1 MTRTWTL
8 REPEPEAVRTLT
20 SELDVSALTARL
32 LVNRGIQDPDDAH
45 RFLHPRFENLHDPF
59 LMKDMDR
66 AVPLIWQAL
75 EGKKRIMVHGDYDVD
90 GITSSLILKRALEI
104 LGGRV
109 AIHIPR
115 RLKDG
120 YGIRTG
126 FVERCHRDGVG
137 LLVTSDCGIRAF
149 EACGRARELGLD
161 VLVCDHHL
169 PAPELPP
176 ARAILNPHRADCHYP
191 DKNLS
196 AAGVVFK
203 LVQGLFKKAQRDR
216 LLPHF
221 LKVVA
226 LGTAADMVP
235 LTGENRILVKLGLE
249 GLAQPHNVGLRAL
262 LDGAGVSGEVELD
275 DVAFRIAPRINAVTR
290 MGGGPEILDLFDTRD
305 RLRAQAIVRDM
316 NSKNRERRRQ
326 EEAIMGEIHE
336 WERSRPE
343 LFRKTF
349 IVVAGRDWHRGV
361 IGIVAS
367 RVARR
372 FFRPALVLSIGESD
386 CQGSGRSIPG
396 FHLLEALE
404 TCGDLLDRYGGHA
417 QAVGCSMEGSDSLE
431 DRLLKL
437 SDRLDSHAR
446 SVVSPEDLTP
456 LVSLDSYLRADHLSF
471 SLYRDIQRLAPF
483 GVGNPVPV
491 FATKGL
497 DVTGGPWVLKNR
509 HLKVRLGANGAGV
522 DAIWWKNGDA
532 AATIPR
538 GSKIDVAYTLNRNEY
553 RGVESLLMT
562 VQDLR
567 THPIP
572 SDSGQPPAHVVTGP

>member
-1 MTRTWTL
+1 MQRRWTL
-8 REPEPEAVRTLT
+8 REPEADAVRTLS
-20 SELDVSALTARL
+20 SELDISSLTARL
-32 LVNRGIQDPDDAH
+32 LVNRGLQDPEKAH
-45 RFLHPRFENLHDPF
+45 RFLHPRFEDLHDPY

-66 AVPLIWQAL
+66 AVPLLWQAL
-75 EGKKRIMVHGDYDVD
+75 QEKKRIVVHGDYDVD
-90 GITSSLILKRALEI
+90 GITSSLILKRGLEM

-109 AIHIPR
+109 GIHIPG
-115 RLKDG
+115 RLTDG
-120 YGIRTG
+120 YGIQTD
-126 FVERCHRDGVG
+126 FVERCHRDGVD

-161 VLVCDHHL
+161 VLICDHHL
-169 PAPELPP
+169 PSADLPP
-176 ARAILNPHRADCHYP
+176 ARAILNPHRADCDYP
-191 DKNLS
+191 GRNLS

-203 LVQGLFKKAQRDR
+203 LVQGLFETAGRTR
-216 LLPHF
+216 VLPHF

-249 GLAQPHNVGLRAL
+249 GLAEPHNVGLQAL
-262 LDGAGVSGEVELD
+262 LHGAGVSGEVEIE

-290 MGGGPEILDLFDTRD
+290 MGGGPEVLDLFDTRD
-305 RLRAQAIVRDM
+305 RSRAQAIVRDM
-316 NSKNRERRRQ
+316 NARNRERRRQ
-326 EEAIMGEIHE
+326 EEGILAEIRE
-336 WERSRPE
+336 WEETRPE
-343 LFRKTF
+343 LFRKAF
-349 IVVAGRDWHRGV
+349 IVLAGRDWHRGV
-361 IGIVAS
+361 IGIIAS

-372 FFRPALVLSIGESD
+372 FFRPTLVFSMGESD
-386 CQGSGRSIPG
+386 CQASGRSIPG

-404 TCGDLLDRYGGHA
+404 ACGDLLDRFGGHA
-417 QAVGCSMEGSDSLE
+417 QAVGCAMEGSDSLD
-431 DRLLKL
+431 DRLRTL
-437 SDRLDSHAR
+437 SDRLDSRAR
-446 SVVSPEDLTP
+446 TVLSKEDLTP
-456 LVSLDSYLRADHLSF
+456 VVPLDSYLRPGLLSL
-471 SLYRDIQRLAPF
+471 SLYREIQRLAPF

-491 FATKGL
+491 FASRGM

-532 AATIPR
+532 ADTIPR

-567 THPIP
+567 KHPV
-572 SDSGQPPAHVVTGP
+572 STDS

>member
-1 MTRTWTL
+1 MIRRWAL
-8 REPEPEAVRTLT
+8 REPEADAVRALA
-20 SELDVSALTARL
+20 SELEVSELTARL
-32 LVNRGIQDPDDAH
+32 LVNRGIQDPDEAH
-45 RFLHPRFENLHDPF
+45 RFLHPRFENLHDPY
-59 LMKDMDR
+59 LIKDMDR
-66 AVPLIWQAL
+66 AVPLIWRAL
-75 EGKKRIMVHGDYDVD
+75 QGKKRIMVHGDYDVD

-109 AIHIPR
+109 GIHIPR

-120 YGIRTG
+120 YGIRTE
-126 FVERCHRDGVG
+126 FVERCHESGVG

-161 VLVCDHHL
+161 VLICDHHL
-169 PAPELPP
+169 PAAEIPP
-176 ARAILNPHRADCHYP
+176 ARAILNPHREDCHYP
-191 DKNLS
+191 DRNLS

-203 LVQGLFKKAQRDR
+203 LVQALFEKARRSR

-262 LDGAGVSGEVELD
+262 LDGAGVSGEVGIN

-290 MGGGPEILDLFDTRD
+290 MGGGPEVLDLFDTRD
-305 RLRAQAIVRDM
+305 RSRAEAIVRDM

-326 EEAIMGEIHE
+326 EEAILEEIQE
-336 WERSRPE
+336 WEQSRPE

-361 IGIVAS
+361 IGIIAS

-372 FFRPALVLSIGESD
+372 FFRPALVISIGDSD

-404 TCGDLLDRYGGHA
+404 ACGDLLDRYGGHA
-417 QAVGCSMEGSDSLE
+417 QAVGCAMQGSDSLE
-431 DRLLKL
+431 ERLRSL
-437 SDRLDSHAR
+437 SDRLDAHAR
-446 SVVSPEDLTP
+446 SVLTTEDLTP
-456 LVSLDSYLRADHLSF
+456 LVSLDSYLGADHLSF
-471 SLYRDIQRLAPF
+471 SLYREIQRLAPF

-491 FATKGL
+491 FATNGL

-509 HLKVRLGANGAGV
+509 HLKIRVGANGTGV
-522 DAIWWKNGDA
+522 DAIWWKNGNA
-532 AATIPR
+532 AATIPG

-567 THPIP
+567 TQPN
-572 SDSGQPPAHVVTGP
+572 SSGS

>member
-1 MTRTWTL
+1 MKRRWAL
-8 REPEPEAVRTLT
+8 REPEPEPVRVLT
-20 SELDVSALTARL
+20 SELEVSALTARL
-32 LVNRGIQDPDDAH
+32 LVNRGIRNPEEAR
-45 RFLHPRFENLHDPF
+45 RFLHPRFEHLHDPF

-66 AVPLIWQAL
+66 AVPLVRRAL
-75 EGKKRIMVHGDYDVD
+75 EARRPIMVHGDYDVD
-90 GITSSLILKRALEI
+90 GITSSLILKRALEL
-104 LGGRV
+104 LGGQV
-109 AIHIPR
+109 SIHIPR
-115 RLKDG
+115 RLQDG
-120 YGIRTG
+120 YGIQTR
-126 FVERCHRDGVG
+126 FVERCHRAGVG

-149 EACGRARELGLD
+149 DACRRARELGLD
-161 VLVCDHHL
+161 LLVCDHHL
-169 PAPELPP
+169 PSGELPP
-176 ARAILNPHRADCHYP
+176 ARAILNPHRADCPYP

-196 AAGVVFK
+196 AAGVAFK
-203 LVQGLFKKAQRDR
+203 LVQGLFDEAGRAR

-235 LTGENRILVKLGLE
+235 LTGENRILVKLGLQ

-262 LDGAGVSGEVELD
+262 LEGAGVSGEVELD

-305 RLRAQAIVRDM
+305 RVRARAIVQDM

-326 EEAIMGEIHE
+326 QAAIMSEIQE
-336 WERSRPE
+336 WERKRPE

-349 IVVAGRDWHRGV
+349 VVVAGRDWHRGV

-367 RVARR
+367 RVAKR
-372 FFRPALVLSIGESD
+372 FFRPTLVFSMGESD

-404 TCGDLLDRYGGHA
+404 GCGDLLDRYGGHA
-417 QAVGCSMEGSDSLE
+417 QAVGCAMEGSDSLE
-431 DRLLKL
+431 DRLQKL

-446 SVVSPEDLTP
+446 SVLSAEDLTP
-456 LVSLDSYLRADHLSF
+456 VVSLDSYLSADRLSLSF
-471 SLYRDIQRLAPF
+471 YRDLQRLAPF

-491 FATKGL
+491 FATTGL

-532 AATIPR
+532 ADTIPG
-538 GSKIDVAYTLNRNEY
+538 GSRIDVAYTLNRNRY

-567 THPIP
+567 THSTTP
-572 SDSGQPPAHVVTGP
+572 DS

>member
-1 MTRTWTL
+1 MTRRWAL
-8 REPEPEAVRTLT
+8 REPEAEAAQALA
-20 SELDVSALTARL
+20 SELEVSALTARL
-32 LVNRGIQDPDDAH
+32 LVNRGIRDPDEAH
-45 RFLHPRFENLHDPF
+45 HFLHPRFENLHDPY

-66 AVPLIWQAL
+66 AVPLIWRAL
-75 EGKKRIMVHGDYDVD
+75 QGKQRIVIHGDYDVD
-90 GITSSLILKRALEI
+90 GITSSLILKRALDM

-109 AIHIPR
+109 GIHIPR

-120 YGIRTG
+120 YGIQTE
-126 FVERCHRDGVG
+126 FVERCHQSGVG

-169 PAPELPP
+169 PSAELPP
-176 ARAILNPHRADCHYP
+176 ARAILNPHRADCPYP
-191 DKNLS
+191 DQNLS

-203 LVQGLFKKAQRDR
+203 LVQGLFEKAGRAR
-216 LLPHF
+216 ILHHF

-262 LDGAGVSGEVELD
+262 LDGAGVSGEVGLN

-290 MGGGPEILDLFDTRD
+290 MGGGPEVLDLFDTRD
-305 RLRAQAIVRDM
+305 RSRAEAIVRDM
-316 NSKNRERRRQ
+316 NSKNRERRRR
-326 EEAIMGEIHE
+326 EEAILEEIHE

-349 IVVAGRDWHRGV
+349 IVLAGRDWHRGV
-361 IGIVAS
+361 IGIIAS

-372 FFRPALVLSIGESD
+372 FFRPTLVISIGESD

-404 TCGDLLDRYGGHA
+404 GCGDLLDRYGGHA
-417 QAVGCSMEGSDSLE
+417 QAVGCAMEGSDSLE
-431 DRLLKL
+431 DRLRSL
-437 SDRLDSHAR
+437 SDRLDAHAR
-446 SVVSPEDLTP
+446 LVLSTEDLTP
-456 LVSLDSYLRADHLSF
+456 LVSLDSYLTADHLSF
-471 SLYRDIQRLAPF
+471 SLYRDIQQLAPF

-491 FATKGL
+491 FATNGL

-509 HLKVRLGANGAGV
+509 HLKIRLGANGAGV
-522 DAIWWKNGDA
+522 DAIWWKNGNA

-538 GSKIDVAYTLNRNEY
+538 GSKIDVAYTLNRNQY

-567 THPIP
+567 THPIA
-572 SDSGQPPAHVVTGP
+572 SDS

>member
-1 MTRTWTL
+1 MTRRWEL
-8 REPEPEAVRTLT
+8 REPEAEAVRALA
-20 SELDVSALTARL
+20 SELDISALSARL
-32 LVNRGIQDPDDAH
+32 LVNRGVLDPDDAH
-45 RFLHPRFENLHDPF
+45 RFLHPRFEYLHDPY

-66 AVPLIWQAL
+66 AVPLVWRILQ
-75 EGKKRIMVHGDYDVD
+75 EKKRIVVHGDYDVD
-90 GITSSLILKRALEI
+90 GITSSLILKRALEM

-109 AIHIPR
+109 DIHIPR

-120 YGIRTG
+120 YGIQSE
-126 FVERCHRDGVG
+126 FVEACHRDGVG
-137 LLVTSDCGIRAF
+137 LLITSDCGIRAF
-149 EACGRARELGLD
+149 EACGRARNLGLD

-169 PAPELPP
+169 PSAELPP
-176 ARAILNPHRADCHYP
+176 AQAILNPHREDCPYP

-196 AAGVVFK
+196 AAGVAFK
-203 LVQGLFKKAQRDR
+203 LVQGLFKKAGRSR
-216 LLPHF
+216 ILHHF

-235 LTGENRILVKLGLE
+235 LVGENRILVKLGLE
-249 GLAQPHNVGLRAL
+249 GLARPHNVGLRAL
-262 LDGAGVSGEVELD
+262 LDGAGVSGEVELN

-290 MGGGPEILDLFDTRD
+290 MGGGPEVLDLFGTRD
-305 RLRAQAIVRDM
+305 QSRAQAIVEDM
-316 NSKNRERRRQ
+316 NSKNLARRRH
-326 EEAIMGEIHE
+326 EESILAEIRE

-349 IVVAGRDWHRGV
+349 IVLAGRDWHRGV
-361 IGIVAS
+361 IGIIAS

-372 FFRPALVLSIGESD
+372 FYRPALVLSLGNSD

-417 QAVGCSMEGSDSLE
+417 QAVGCGLDGSDSLE
-431 DRLLKL
+431 ERVREL

-446 SVVSPEDLTP
+446 LALSPKDLTP
-456 LVSLDSYLRADHLSF
+456 RVALDSYLGADHLSL

-483 GVGNPVPV
+483 GVGNPAPI
-491 FATKGL
+491 FATNGL
-497 DVTGGPWVLKNR
+497 DVTGGPWVLKSR
-509 HLKVRLGANGAGV
+509 HLKIRVGVNGAGV
-522 DAIWWKNGDA
+522 DAIWWKHGEA
-532 AATIPR
+532 ADTIPR
-538 GSKIDVAYTLNRNEY
+538 GSKVDVAYTLNRNEY

-567 THPIP
+567 AHPA
-572 SDSGQPPAHVVTGP
+572 SSGS

>member
-1 MTRTWTL
+1 M
-8 REPEPEAVRTLT
+8 REPEADAVRALA
-20 SELDVSALTARL
+20 SELQVSELTARL
-32 LVNRGIQDPDDAH
+32 LVNRGIQDPDEAH
-45 RFLHPRFENLHDPF
+45 RFLHPRFENLHDPY

-66 AVPLIWQAL
+66 AVPLIWRALQA
-75 EGKKRIMVHGDYDVD
+75 KQQIMVHGDYDVD
-90 GITSSLILKRALEI
+90 GITSSLILKRALEM

-109 AIHIPR
+109 GIHIPR

-120 YGIRTG
+120 YGIQTE
-126 FVERCHRDGVG
+126 FVEQCHDSGVG

-161 VLVCDHHL
+161 VLICDHHL
-169 PAPELPP
+169 PAAEFPP

-191 DKNLS
+191 DQNLS
-196 AAGVVFK
+196 AAGVAFK
-203 LVQGLFKKAQRDR
+203 LVQALFDKAQRSR

-262 LDGAGVSGEVELD
+262 LDGAGVSGEVGIN

-290 MGGGPEILDLFDTRD
+290 MGGGPEVLDLFDTRD
-305 RLRAQAIVRDM
+305 TSRAQAIVRDM
-316 NSKNRERRRQ
+316 NSKNRERRRE
-326 EEAIMGEIHE
+326 EEAILKEIHE
-336 WERSRPE
+336 WEDSRPE

-349 IVVAGRDWHRGV
+349 IVVAGKNWHRGV
-361 IGIVAS
+361 IGIIAS

-396 FHLLEALE
+396 FHLLAALE
-404 TCGDLLDRYGGHA
+404 ECGDLLDRYGGHA
-417 QAVGCSMEGSDSLE
+417 QAVGCAMQGSDSLE
-431 DRLLKL
+431 ERLRSL

-446 SVVSPEDLTP
+446 SVLSPEDLTP
-456 LVSLDSYLRADHLSF
+456 LVSLDSYLGPDHLSL
-471 SLYRDIQRLAPF
+471 SLYRDIQQLAPF

-491 FATKGL
+491 FATNGL

-509 HLKVRLGANGAGV
+509 HLKIRLGANGAGV

-567 THPIP
+567 AQPV
-572 SDSGQPPAHVVTGP
+572 SSGS